1 MPAQRFEGFRSPPI
15 LTVAGCGRWALVR
28 PLVYVARDG
37 EALRVPAGFITD
49 LASIPR
55 LAQPIVPVNG
65 CHRAAAILHDY
76 LFVVQDRPRQA
87 VDALFLEAMALSG
100 VRWTQRHA
108 MHAAVRLGGWLPWR
122 TNARARAADLPAFL
136 ARHGLNPEEGTA

>member
-1 MPAQRFEGFRSPPI
+1 MTGFDRTPI
-15 LTVAGCGRWALVR
+15 LAICDEAQKWQLML
-28 PLVYVARDG
+28 PLRYRTAED
-37 EALRVPAGFITD
+37 EIITIPAGFYTD

-55 LAQPIVPVNG
+55 LLHALIPVNG
-65 CHRAAAILHDY
+65 RHRAAAILHDY

-122 TNARARAADLPAFL
+122 ANARARAADLPAFL